1 MIKQTRLFVA
11 MMAAALTLSFSS
23 ANAQLQPGDPGYF
36 TWLYSHV
43 RASLINTVLQVREF
57 SVARAADDQMGM
69 EVNAFELLGA
79 LIAAEEWT
87 GALDRTVT
95 AANFSPEID
104 EAVADLA
111 ARGHEV
117 RVVPHVGGGMN
128 AIECEKDGTMQGA
141 ACWRA
146 DGTVAA
152 IGGGLARPGVRFWPG
167 KAPEDEKGAP

>member
-111 ARGHEV
+111 ALTKSTHDNLVDLLVTDDMAE
-117 RVVPHVGGGMN
+117 
-128 AIECEKDGTMQGA
+128 
-141 ACWRA
+141 
-146 DGTVAA
+146 
-152 IGGGLARPGVRFWPG
+152 IGRRL
-167 KAPEDEKGAP
+167 DESAQSFNRLSSDLNTLNILLREYI